1 MIHPTW
7 QMISIRIHPGTAV
20 MTLGEV
26 VDYFTSRTAP
36 SLVPSPGTPLGWT
49 LNFYVVP
56 LILPFRQRSL
66 IQFQAAGV
74 LLVTLG
80 GSLQMSFQP
89 GPDRFEIAEQ

>member
-20 MTLGEV
+20 ITLGEV

-36 SLVPSPGTPLGWT
+36 SLVPTQVLPLGSD

-56 LILPFRQRSL
+56 LILPFRQRVVNPVSSS
-66 IQFQAAGV
+66 GV
-74 LLVTLG
+74 LLVTLRD
-80 GSLQMSFQP
+80 SL
-89 GPDRFEIAEQ
+89 